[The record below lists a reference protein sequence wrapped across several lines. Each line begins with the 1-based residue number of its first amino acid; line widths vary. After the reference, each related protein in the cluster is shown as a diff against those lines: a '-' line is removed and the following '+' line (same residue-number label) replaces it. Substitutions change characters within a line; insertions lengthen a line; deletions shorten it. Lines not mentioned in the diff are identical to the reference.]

1 MKEVITKKFIPVSL
15 FLFIAYLVL
24 IAIGGIIGYPAT
36 NLHLILEVV
45 VLILGFIIIHYRLS
59 PYLINEFFDYDDLEL
74 IKTKYHKRLR
84 IIRIIRISV
93 LIITAII
100 FLLNILFFN
109 SIYIELIITGIIL
122 SFCCVIDDLIQSI
135 VGD

>member
-1 MKEVITKKFIPVSL
+1 MQR
-15 FLFIAYLVL
+15 
-24 IAIGGIIGYPAT
+24 
-36 NLHLILEVV
+36 
-45 VLILGFIIIHYRLS
+45 RLL

-109 SIYIELIITGIIL
+109 NTYIELIITGIIF
-122 SFCCVIDDLIQSI
+122 SFCCIIDDLIQSI
-135 VGD
+135 VRD

>member
-1 MKEVITKKFIPVSL
+1 MNKVIIKKFIPISL

-24 IAIGGIIGYPAT
+24 ITISCFIGYPAT
-36 NLHLILEVV
+36 NLHLILEIV
-45 VLILGFIIIHYRLS
+45 VLILGFIIIHYRLL
-59 PYLINEFFDYDDLEL
+59 PYLINKFFDYDDLEL
-74 IKTKYHKRLR
+74 IKTKYYKRLR

-93 LIITAII
+93 LTITAII

-109 SIYIELIITGIIL
+109 NTYIELIITGIIL
-122 SFCCVIDDLIQSI
+122 SFCCVIDDLVQSI